1 MSTLPRFIYL
11 IRFTIL
17 AKLFCWLNKRDNTN
31 QKAIKPVIHT
41 KNKWLNP
48 EDNFGKMEKG
58 VVKD

>member
-1 MSTLPRFIYL
+1 MSTLLHFIYL
-11 IRFTIL
+11 IGFIIL

-31 QKAIKPVIHT
+31 QKVIMPVMHT

-58 VVKD
+58 VVKN